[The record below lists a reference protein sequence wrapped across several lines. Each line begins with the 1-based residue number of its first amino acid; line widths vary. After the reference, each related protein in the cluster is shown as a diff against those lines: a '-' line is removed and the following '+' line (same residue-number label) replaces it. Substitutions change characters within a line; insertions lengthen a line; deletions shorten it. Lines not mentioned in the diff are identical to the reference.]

1 MQFNGKLNE
10 VEVKEATRFVRPKGY
25 KARMLLSYF
34 RLIVYAV
41 IVIAILYASFV
52 QHAKIPPQV
61 IGIRLAFLVALGIFS
76 YVRYRKGTREAVA
89 ALDASLPDSLVV
101 SAEGVRLEG
110 PNGAQGFQP
119 WASYSGFREGEHV
132 VLLQR
137 KEKGLYNVLPI
148 SAMGTSERE
157 ALRGMLGGYLPAL
170 GK

>member
-1 MQFNGKLNE
+1 M
-10 VEVKEATRFVRPKGY
+10 
-25 KARMLLSYF
+25 
-34 RLIVYAV
+34 
-41 IVIAILYASFV
+41 
-52 QHAKIPPQV
+52 
-61 IGIRLAFLVALGIFS
+61 
-76 YVRYRKGTREAVA
+76 RYRKGTREAVA